1 MLNAQSWRKCVAK
14 AISIP
19 DLFGLVGSAIV
30 IVAYFANV
38 QGMMRADGWPYYVA
52 NIAGAGLIL
61 ISLIF
66 AWNLPA
72 AVVEIFWGAI
82 SIYGVAR
89 AALKKA
95 K

>member
-1 MLNAQSWRKCVAK
+1 MSL
-14 AISIP
+14 P

-38 QGMMRADGWPYYVA
+38 QGMMRAHGWPYYLA

-61 ISLIF
+61 ISLMF

-82 SIYGVAR
+82 STYGLVR
-89 AALKKA
+89 MSFQRPR
-95 K
+95 

>member
-1 MLNAQSWRKCVAK
+1 M
-14 AISIP
+14 SIP
-19 DLFGLVGSAIV
+19 DLIGLAGSSIV

-38 QGMMRADGWPYYVA
+38 QGMVRADGWPYYVA
-52 NIAGAGLIL
+52 NIGGAGLIL

-72 AVVEIFWGAI
+72 AVVEVFWGAI
-82 SIYGVAR
+82 SIYGLTRV
-89 AALKKA
+89 ALKKA